1 MKILKELY
9 DAYRTMRREGS
20 DIPIQV
26 RDKVKP
32 EKYQVRKIMIDPPGW
47 CLLIRKLN
55 GIYECVALTEW
66 VELARTELSFPYLL
80 IREAT
85 LVPLPSF
92 LYLSEEF
99 LEDYTKAVAKANEK
113 IVEKVLDYVLNTRVP
128 KEGIYRQFLEEEITR
143 LEVFSLREIIKE
155 IEKEEIKASIITLI
169 LPYAIRKVFESKYVR
184 MPLAKTR
191 EKTLRGKNW
200 LGYVEDGKLK
210 IYLVK
215 NLEGKKIRI
224 KLSGQKIYEG
234 EGKKQIVIE
243 NMPEIPDYSVLEKEL
258 EVESV

>member
-1 MKILKELY
+1 MEILKELY
-9 DAYRTMRREGS
+9 DAYRTMRKEGS
-20 DIPIQV
+20 DIPIRV
-26 RDKVKP
+26 KSKVKP

-47 CLLIRKLN
+47 CLIIGKIDNLYKCI
-55 GIYECVALTEW
+55 ALTEW
-66 VELARTELSFPYLL
+66 VELARTEKPFPYLL

-99 LEDYTKAVAKANEK
+99 LENYTKAVAKTNEEAVK
-113 IVEKVLDYVLNTRVP
+113 KVLDYVLNTRIP
-128 KEGIYRQFLEEEITR
+128 KRGIYRQFLEEEITR
-143 LEVFSLREIIKE
+143 LEALSLQEILKN
-155 IEKEEIKASIITLI
+155 IEKEEIKASVITLI
-169 LPYAIRKVFESKYVR
+169 LPYAIGKVLENKYAQV
-184 MPLAKTR
+184 PAAKTQQ
-191 EKTLRGKNW
+191 KTLRGKNW

-210 IYLVK
+210 IYLIK

-234 EGKKQIVIE
+234 KGKKQVVIE

>member
-1 MKILKELY
+1 MEIVKELY
-9 DAYRTMRREGS
+9 EAYKTMRKEGTTV
-20 DIPIQV
+20 PIQV
-26 RDKVKP
+26 KKKVKP

-47 CLLIRKLN
+47 CLIVRKLN
-55 GIYECVALTEW
+55 GLYECVALTEW

-99 LEDYTKAVAKANEK
+99 LENYTKAVAKANEK
-113 IVEKVLDYVLNTRVP
+113 IVEKVLDYVLNTRLP
-128 KEGIYRQFLEEEITR
+128 TKGIYRQFLEEEITR
-143 LEVFSLREIIKE
+143 LEALSLQEILKN
-155 IEKEEIKASIITLI
+155 IEKEEIKASVITLI
-169 LPYAIRKVFESKYVR
+169 LPHAIRKALETKYAQI
-184 MPLAKTR
+184 PLAKTQ

-210 IYLVK
+210 LYLLK